1 MFKLNKKITYIKNSV
16 LPKQSCSKILIAS
29 IKLQTFFASQKLLFY
44 FRDDEA
50 CSARFLN
57 ATFYIS

>member
-1 MFKLNKKITYIKNSV
+1 MFKLNKKNYLYKKFSPSQTV
-16 LPKQSCSKILIAS
+16 MSKILIAS